1 MYRLEVSNGLYND
14 QIPMVFRDVYQM
26 AETIFSISEH
36 YVQEDDRELVFKV
49 TRYVEEMSQEEF
61 DALVEEAVA
70 EEVAEE
76 VEGNEDEHESV

>member
-14 QIPMVFRDVYQM
+14 QIPMVFCDVYAM
-26 AETIFSISEH
+26 AETIFAISEH
-36 YVQEDDRELVFKV
+36 YVQEDSRELVFKV
-49 TRYVEEMSQEEF
+49 TRYVEEMTQEEF